1 MLMLAG
7 YMRPSEPLKLTV
19 GSVVP
24 PLAGT
29 MYKMWALVLSP
40 REAGQQSNETILLDQ
55 GWMGD
60 MLGPGL
66 RWLKK
71 HKKPHE
77 YVYDFSAAHFKKVMG
92 AAAVR
97 AGVGML
103 QVHPCQIRHSG
114 PSHDV
119 AQASRSLMEIKLRGR
134 WKADASMRR
143 YTKGGG
149 DWENSWRDWMDPR

>member
-1 MLMLAG
+1 
-7 YMRPSEPLKLTV
+7 
-19 GSVVP
+19 
-24 PLAGT
+24 
-29 MYKMWALVLSP
+29 MYKMWALVLNP

-66 RWLKK
+66 RWIKK

-143 YTKGGG
+143 YTKWGRLGEQLARLDG
-149 DWENSWRDWMDPR
+149 PTLKRAVSATRTLNRLLATPPAN